1 MKRVVVDTNMLLDNP
16 DVLDKYD
23 EILLPSAVLEEL
35 DYLKKNRDVGFKARS
50 ATRKIEAAKNIT
62 YILKDNYEMPDSG
75 WDKSKMDNKIV
86 MCAKDNNC
94 ILVSNDLT
102 VRAKGEALGLQVDR
116 FDNDFYTGVKVLEG
130 TEDEIGEWIK
140 SHDLLENQYLI
151 VKETDSGEETEMVYR
166 GGKLNALT
174 LPSEHVIKAL
184 NAHQRCALDLLMNPN
199 IPIKIIAGLAGSGKT
214 KLSVEIA
221 YHLTIEDKQYNK
233 IVLVR
238 NPLGSGEE
246 IGFLPGDFEGKVG
259 KFYTPLVENLGE
271 EVVDDMINRD
281 KLDKDIPFFMKG
293 ITIKDS
299 FIIVDE
305 AEDLDLRTI
314 KLVGTRLGNGS
325 VMVFSGDY
333 HQAESKFVH
342 NNGLVKLIED
352 TKGDPLVGV
361 VVLPEDV
368 RSSASKIFTNLR

>member
-1 MKRVVVDTNMLLDNP
+1 
-16 DVLDKYD
+16 
-23 EILLPSAVLEEL
+23 
-35 DYLKKNRDVGFKARS
+35 
-50 ATRKIEAAKNIT
+50 
-62 YILKDNYEMPDSG
+62 
-75 WDKSKMDNKIV
+75 
-86 MCAKDNNC
+86 
-94 ILVSNDLT
+94 VSNDLT